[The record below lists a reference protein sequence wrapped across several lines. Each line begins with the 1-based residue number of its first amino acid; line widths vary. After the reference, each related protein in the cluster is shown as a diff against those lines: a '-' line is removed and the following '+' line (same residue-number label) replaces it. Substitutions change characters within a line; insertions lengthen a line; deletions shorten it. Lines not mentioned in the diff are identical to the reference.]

1 MSREEYEERMLEHL
15 RAIKELSLDYYPDVQ
30 QINMALI
37 NEGESRFYYDVFTVN
52 HKINLNSFNGECINY
67 I

>member
-1 MSREEYEERMLEHL
+1 MSKEEYEEKMLVHL
-15 RAIKELSLDYYPDVQ
+15 RAIKELSLDYYPDIQ

-37 NEGESRFYYDVFTVN
+37 NEGKNRFYYDVFTVN
-52 HKINLNSFNGECINY
+52 HKINLNSFKGDSINY